1 MGFCSTVC
9 RQAVLSFLVVLRL
22 FWWLPP
28 SHNVDVSG
36 ESGEGG
42 RRTLGASAYGLRP
55 CCSLGN
61 CKFQDYGLFLFY
73 VSCQQGIDT
82 YPVRGLVPLVTIFLQ
97 GVWSFQD
104 PMLTYWLSGWG
115 LLSWCLV
122 SFLWCGVSGPL
133 PLSQEKG

>member
-1 MGFCSTVC
+1 MILQMIFTLLDI
-9 RQAVLSFLVVLRL
+9 QACTAPGCGARLSQGWGSALQSVAKLACLFLL
-22 FWWLPP
+22 WLPP

-82 YPVRGLVPLVTIFLQ
+82 YPVRGLVPLVAIFLQ
-97 GVWSFQD
+97 GR
-104 PMLTYWLSGWG
+104 
-115 LLSWCLV
+115 
-122 SFLWCGVSGPL
+122 VSGVFKIPC
-133 PLSQEKG
+133 